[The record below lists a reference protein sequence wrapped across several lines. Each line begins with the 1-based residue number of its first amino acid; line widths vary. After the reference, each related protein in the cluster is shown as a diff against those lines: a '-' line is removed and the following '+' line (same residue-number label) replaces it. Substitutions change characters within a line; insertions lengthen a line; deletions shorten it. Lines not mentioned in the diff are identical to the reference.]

1 VLDYHTLGFAL
12 RRAYLAAG
20 VLLIFAAYA
29 AAQAAAAAPWTELA
43 VQSSAIGT
51 RTIRVATPG
60 EYARG
65 TDRYAVLVMLD
76 AEDRPM
82 LRLAI
87 AQASYLRANGDGVP
101 AMIVVGIVNGQDR
114 IHDMTPMPTGS
125 SVAAFKTAGG
135 ASAFADFV
143 LRDILPFVRARYRT
157 LPTTILAGHSAGGLF
172 ALHMA
177 ATRPGSFNG
186 VVAMDPAIW
195 FNDGAPAR
203 LYADAIARSPAGT
216 RVFAGYG
223 GLEPDIDVA
232 TTEFSRRLE
241 EAKSSTVAFS
251 SRRYPDDSHSLVP
264 LAALPDGLRFVFAPL
279 SLRRLPIAKLAEGLD
294 AAAVTAA
301 LETSEAQY
309 SGAAR
314 ALHLP
319 EALPEIALE
328 RAARFAG
335 NTLKND
341 DLAVRILERNVALHP
356 GSARAVARLADGY
369 AARGD
374 VAAAIAQLRRAI
386 AMDRSSATELPA
398 DARTKL
404 RELERK
410 TPRQ

>member
-1 VLDYHTLGFAL
+1 MLERHLFGLAL
-12 RRAYLAAG
+12 RRACLAAA

-29 AAQAAAAAPWTELA
+29 AAQAAAAPWTEIA

-51 RTIRVATPG
+51 RTIRVATPD

-65 TDRYAVLVMLD
+65 TDRYPVLVLLD

-82 LRLAI
+82 LRLAN
-87 AQASYLRANGDGVP
+87 AQAAYLRANGDAVP

-114 IHDMTPMPTGS
+114 IHDMTPTPTGS

-143 LRDILPFVRARYRT
+143 LRDVLPSVRARYRT

-172 ALHMA
+172 ALHVA

-223 GLEPDIDVA
+223 GLESDIDAA

-241 EAKSSTVAFS
+241 EAKSPTVAFA
-251 SRRYPDDSHSLVP
+251 SRRYPADSHALVP

-279 SLRRLPIAKLAEGLD
+279 SLQRLPIAKLAEGVD
-294 AAAVTAA
+294 AAAVMAA
-301 LETSEAQY
+301 LATSEAQY
-309 SGAAR
+309 SDAAR
-314 ALHLP
+314 SLRLP
-319 EALPEIALE
+319 ETLPEIALE
-328 RAARFAG
+328 RAARFAR

-369 AARGD
+369 AAKGD
-374 VAAAIAQLRRAI
+374 VAAAIAHLRRAI
-386 AMDRSSATELPA
+386 ALDRSSATELPG

-410 TPRQ
+410 TPRP

>member
-1 VLDYHTLGFAL
+1 MLDRHIFGFAL
-12 RRAYLAAG
+12 GRACLATG
-20 VLLIFAAYA
+20 VLLMFAASA
-29 AAQAAAAAPWTELA
+29 AAQAAAAAPWTEIA
-43 VQSSAIGT
+43 VQSSAIGR

-65 TDRYAVLVMLD
+65 TDRYAVLIMLD

-82 LRLAI
+82 LRLAM
-87 AQASYLRANGDGVP
+87 AQISYLSANGDGVP

-114 IHDMTPMPTGS
+114 IHDMTPTPTGS

-143 LRDILPFVRARYRT
+143 LRDVLPSVRARYRT

-172 ALHMA
+172 ALDMA
-177 ATRPGSFNG
+177 ATRPGRFNG

-223 GLEPDIDVA
+223 GLESDIDAA

-241 EAKSSTVAFS
+241 EAKSSTVAFA
-251 SRRYPDDSHSLVP
+251 SRRYPDDSHALVP

-279 SLRRLPIAKLAEGLD
+279 SLQRLPIAKLAEGVD
-294 AAAVTAA
+294 AAAVMAA
-301 LETSEAQY
+301 LATSEAQY
-309 SGAAR
+309 SDAAR
-314 ALHLP
+314 SLHLP
-319 EALPEIALE
+319 EALPERALE
-328 RAARFAG
+328 RAARFARS
-335 NTLKND
+335 TLKKD

-369 AARGD
+369 AAKGD

-386 AMDRSSATELPA
+386 ALDRSSATELPA

-410 TPRQ
+410 TPRR